1 MENIFFMIVS
11 FVCILFLVDHLAKIM
26 AHNKFKEIEKMSR
39 KTKCYITFLFL
50 IGAFLYLFIIGNVN
64 ELIVLLGGPVQGLVP
79 LYIMLAA
86 AIALFI
92 FIVKYSTFTENR
104 EKERLKQLNR

>member
-1 MENIFFMIVS
+1 MENIFFMAVS
-11 FVCILFLVDHLAKIM
+11 FVCIMFLVDHLAKIM
-26 AHNKFKEIEKMSR
+26 AHNKFKKTEKMSR

-50 IGAFLYLFIIGNVN
+50 IGTFLYFFIIGNAN
-64 ELIVLLGGPVQGLVP
+64 ELFVLLGGPAQGAVP
-79 LYIMLAA
+79 FYIMFAV

-104 EKERLKQLNR
+104 EKEKLKQLNK